1 MKKLILLSAAALM
14 ILAGCKKDGSGTK
27 ITALEFKKGL
37 YEISE
42 NEDINLF
49 KELVTTPDGIKD
61 TCKVIWKVSDTE
73 VAEMNGKYLTPIMPG
88 DVKVTATVQNISAT
102 CNVSILPVPVESITL
117 EDMTVA
123 LYGSSQ
129 IKCTTVPSGISLKR
143 ITFSS
148 SDDDIAYVNSD
159 GMVQGKGTG
168 DATITATVDDKTAT
182 CKVTVSAKKVI
193 SVTVTPATHNFSGKG
208 ETITLEAVI
217 EPEDASFK
225 EIKWSSSDEA
235 VAIVDETTGV
245 VTSKGG
251 GKANIIA
258 TAVKDNVTGVCKVEV
273 PKVGVESVTVS
284 TNKIRTE
291 SQSFTQT
298 LTVTIKPD
306 GASDLPVKWT
316 AKGMAKVDENGK
328 VSVTGG
334 GYGVVYAEVEGVK
347 DSCEVYV
354 KDLRHYMR
362 DCKANLYYTTVINGQ
377 EWMAENMRCNRYDS
391 NSPKKNVDIPTIPE
405 VTKAVY
411 TPYFFDGKNYEKGTT
426 CFTTYDRN
434 RFGYSYNWAAAVG
447 VDRGD
452 VNNDLPAKPQG
463 ICPNGWHVSTIDDW
477 SVLFENIGRPFIKY
491 YNTSTHRDEWYSK
504 AFSNLVSTTGWC
516 DLDVLD
522 EFGFCALPVG
532 KGGHNYLNDFGSMG
546 YFWTPS
552 TTSDMSSYKFAYYIF
567 FSQGRVSATLSYS
580 AKELTASVRCVK
592 N

>member
-1 MKKLILLSAAALM
+1 MS
-14 ILAGCKKDGSGTK
+14 GCKKEGANTK
-27 ITALEFKKGL
+27 ITSLEFKKGSYEL
-37 YEISE
+37 YENDSDK
-42 NEDINLF
+42 NMK
-49 KELVTTPDGIKD
+49 KELVAAPDGILDKE
-61 TCKVIWKVSDTE
+61 KIVWKVSDEE
-73 VAEMNGKYLTPIMPG
+73 VAEMSGNFLVPIMPG

-245 VTSKGG
+245 VTSKGS

-298 LTVTIKPD
+298 LTATIMPAE
-306 GASDLPVKWT
+306 ASDLPVKWT
-316 AKGMAKVDENGK
+316 AKGIANVDANGK

-354 KDLRHYMR
+354 KDLRHNMR
-362 DCKANLYYTTVINGQ
+362 DCQAHLYYTTVINGQ
-377 EWMAENMRCNRYDS
+377 EWMAENMHCNIYDTY
-391 NSPKKNVDIPTIPE
+391 SPKKGVQIETSSSS
-405 VTKAVY
+405 VC
-411 TPYFFDGKNYEKGTT
+411 TPYYFDGKNYEKGTT
-426 CFTTYDRN
+426 CFTIYDRN

-447 VDRGD
+447 VDKGD
-452 VNNDLPAKPQG
+452 DANTSLPAKPQG

-477 SVLFENIGRPFIKY
+477 SVLFENINRPFIKF

-516 DLDVLD
+516 GMEVLD

-532 KGGHNYLNDFGSMG
+532 KGGYNYLNDFGSKG

-552 TTSDMSSYKFAYYIF
+552 TTSGMSSYKFADCIC
-567 FSQGRVSATLSYS
+567 FSQGSGSATLYDS

>member
-1 MKKLILLSAAALM
+1 MKKFLLLSCAVLFALS
-14 ILAGCKKDGSGTK
+14 GCKKEGANTK
-27 ITALEFKKGL
+27 ITSLEFKKGL
-37 YEISE
+37 YEIFE
-42 NEDINLF
+42 NDGDMNMK
-49 KELVTTPDGIKD
+49 KELVAAPDGILDKE
-61 TCKVIWKVSDTE
+61 KIVWKVSDEE
-73 VAEMNGKYLTPIMPG
+73 VAEMSGNFIVPIMPG
-88 DVKVTATVQNISAT
+88 DVKVTATVQGMSAT
-102 CNVSILPVPVESITL
+102 CKVSVLPVQVESITL

-148 SDDDIAYVNSD
+148 SDDDIAYVDYD
-159 GMVQGKGTG
+159 GTVYGKGDG
-168 DATITATVDDKTAT
+168 KATITAEVDGKKAT
-182 CKVTVSAKKVI
+182 CEVTVSVKKVT
-193 SVTVTPATHNFSGKG
+193 SVSVKPAKYNFTGKG
-208 ETITLEAVI
+208 ETVTLEAVI
-217 EPEDASFK
+217 KPNDASYK
-225 EIKWSSSDEA
+225 EIKWKSTDES

-251 GKANIIA
+251 GTAKIIA
-258 TAVKDNVTGVCKVEV
+258 EAVKDKVSGFCTVEV
-273 PKVGVESVTVS
+273 PKVNVQSVTISASVL
-284 TNKIRTE
+284 RTE
-291 SQSFTQT
+291 SQSFTQN
-298 LTVTIKPD
+298 LSVTIKP
-306 GASDLPVKWT
+306 GEASDLPVKWT
-316 AKGMAKVDENGK
+316 AKGIAKVDENGK

-354 KDLRHYMR
+354 KDLRHNMR
-362 DCKANLYYTTVINGQ
+362 DCQAHLYYTTVINGQ
-377 EWMAENMRCNRYDS
+377 EWMAENMRCNIYDTY
-391 NSPKKNVDIPTIPE
+391 SPKNGVQIETSSSS
-405 VTKAVY
+405 VC
-411 TPYFFDGKNYEKGTT
+411 TPYYFDGNNYEKGTT
-426 CFTTYDRN
+426 CFTIYDRN

-447 VDRGD
+447 VDKGD
-452 VNNDLPAKPQG
+452 DANTSLPAKPQG

-477 SVLFENIGRPFIKY
+477 SVLFENINRPFIKY

-532 KGGHNYLNDFGSMG
+532 KGGYNYLNDFGSKG

-552 TTSDMSSYKFAYYIF
+552 TTSGMSSYKFADYIS
-567 FSQGRVSATLSYS
+567 FSQGSGSATLSYS